1 MSDNIRW
8 KTIFV
13 ALIGVMTLA
22 ACGKSSSISSS
33 GSTSSSTTSTSLVSV
48 SEGSSVDNED
58 YEASMSWS
66 QPNHLYI
73 HYKRIVDTMD
83 EYSAWTIW
91 AWQKAPYDLG
101 GLQIEWT
108 LKDQSGVIAALDFS
122 GATVENEGHLYQ
134 SGQAMNQITR
144 LGFLIVLRS
153 SMQPGSPGMWTS
165 DGGTDIYINDFN
177 THIRPDGSIHIFAV
191 QGAVS
196 DFEFSYTGTEASD
209 PYANDTGQLESISN
223 VNSSQSSFAR
233 AKTSPDFYGQ
243 VGSGYQIFVRSFAD
257 SDGDGEGDIRGITQK
272 LDYIEALGVKALW
285 LTPVHK
291 SETYHGYDV
300 TDFYMIDPSI
310 GTLTDYAE
318 LIYEAHA
325 RDIRVVMDLVVNH
338 TSTQNVWFQKSINL
352 KTGTDSAGNEIDYRH
367 FYHWRY
373 DPTHALQA
381 PWHRF
386 GTTNYYYYGKF
397 ATGMPEL
404 NYDYQG
410 TRDAMVDVA
419 KYWAAFGVDGFRID
433 AVKHIYMADEA
444 TGSQG
449 DIIVEDYD
457 ANTDTDY
464 SSNRTK
470 NVNFF
475 KEFNFRIKSVYPDM
489 FLVGE
494 NFDGW
499 DARMAPYY
507 EGMDSQFDFH
517 NYYHLVNMMHG
528 IESGSPQ
535 AEAAVYATKYNT
547 HFKTYRNQPINSPF
561 TSNHDLPRVLNH
573 VMGDKINAS
582 EVKAAQTVSAITYQT
597 ALNKALAFNA
607 TTLLLPGTSWIYYG
621 DELGMTGNWVLNDDT
636 TSYPGTDYHVD
647 RWYRQPMKW
656 ANTPTS
662 FDTGYMFEGYT
673 VMHDG
678 VNSTNTVQGAT
689 EQMANADSMFSR
701 LKAINDYKHQNTTL
715 INGTYG
721 AISTGR
727 SDIFSFQVQGDGG
740 TYYIY
745 VNFGSTTQNGYRNG
759 GSTLGLSINGAT
771 TDSLPGYSAVVLR

>member
-1 MSDNIRW
+1 MSNRSH
-8 KTIFV
+8 V
-13 ALIGVMTLA
+13 HGVLLVLIGLMSLA
-22 ACGKSSSISSS
+22 ACGKSSSS
-33 GSTSSSTTSTSLVSV
+33 GSSATSSATSLVSV
-48 SEGSSVDNED
+48 SQGSSVIDAE
-58 YEASMSWS
+58 YEASMTWS

-73 HYKRIVDTMD
+73 HYKRIVDTMQ
-83 EYSAWTIW
+83 EYSNWTIW
-91 AWQKAPYDLG
+91 AWQKAPYDLSG
-101 GLQIEWT
+101 IQIEWT
-108 LKDQSGVIAALDFS
+108 MQDQSGVIAALDFS
-122 GATVENEGHLYQ
+122 GGTPANEGHLYQ
-134 SGQAMNQITR
+134 TSQPMSQITR

-153 SMQPGSPGMWTS
+153 SMRPGSPGMWTS

-177 THIRPDGSIHIFAV
+177 THIRSDGSVHIFAV

-196 DFEFSYTGTEASD
+196 DYEFTYSGTEATD

-223 VNSSQSSFAR
+223 VNSSVSSYQR
-233 AKTSPDFYGQ
+233 AITAPDFYNR
-243 VGSGYQIFVRSFAD
+243 VGSGYQVFVRSFAD
-257 SDGDGEGDIRGITQK
+257 SDGDGEGDIKGITQK
-272 LDYIEALGVKALW
+272 LDYIEQLGVKALW

-300 TDFYMIDPSI
+300 SDFYMIDPSI
-310 GTLTDYAE
+310 GTLLDYAE

-325 RDIRVVMDLVVNH
+325 RDIRVIMDLVVNH
-338 TSTQNVWFQKSINL
+338 TSTQNVWFQKSLNL
-352 KTGTDSAGNEIDYRH
+352 KKGTDSAGNEIDYRN

-444 TGSQG
+444 VNQTG
-449 DIIVEDYD
+449 DVVVNDYD
-457 ANTDTDY
+457 AGTQTDY

-475 KEFNFRIKSVYPDM
+475 KELNFRIKSVYPDV
-489 FLVGE
+489 LLLGE
-494 NFDGW
+494 NFDGY
-499 DARMAPYY
+499 DLRMAPYY

-535 AEAAVYATKYNT
+535 AESFAYATKYNT
-547 HFKTYRNQPINSPF
+547 HFKQYRDQPINSPF
-561 TSNHDLPRVLNH
+561 TSNHDLPRVINH
-573 VMGDKINAS
+573 VMGNKINNN
-582 EVKAAQTVSAITYQT
+582 EVKAAQTVSASNYQT
-597 ALNKALAFNA
+597 AWNKALAFNA
-607 TTLLLPGTSWIYYG
+607 TTLLMPGISWIYYG
-621 DELGMTGNWVLNDDT
+621 DELGMTGNWVLNDET
-636 TSYPGTDYHVD
+636 TNYPGSDYHVD

-656 ANTPTS
+656 ANTATS

-673 VMHDG
+673 VQFDG
-678 VNSTNTVQGAT
+678 VNSTNTVPGAS
-689 EQMANADSMFSR
+689 EQMSNPNSMARHF
-701 LKAINDYKHQNTTL
+701 KAINDYKHANPSL
-715 INGTYG
+715 IGGTYS
-721 AISTGR
+721 AINTGR
-727 SDIFSFQVQGDGG
+727 NDIFAFQVQGTSGS
-740 TYYIY
+740 YYVYI
-745 VNFGSTTQNGYRNG
+745 NFGSSTQSGYRNG
-759 GSTLGLSINGAT
+759 GATLGLGINGASA
-771 TDSLPGYSAVVLR
+771 DSLPAYSAAVLR